1 MSSPDTDHRSRCW
14 VGRFSG
20 GEWVPGWV
28 DLHKVPSLLPAIIYL
43 ADPSLPA
50 GLPASCPE
58 GRPLNVREGRGNDR
72 LSTPTFHLLFWR
84 RRSAAV
90 GPGMVGRSR
99 SLGRSVPRSR
109 IQCMQSRPTLSLS
122 LSPSHPRGLDFAT
135 RDPLFP
141 PSLPLAPSQRSAIR
155 RPSAE
160 PLFTK
165 DRAGHVRSQDYSRNQ
180 PLISSSCTAQR
191 NIEFPSSHTR
201 GGVTFRKV

>member
-20 GEWVPGWV
+20 GEWVPGGWTCIRF
-28 DLHKVPSLLPAIIYL
+28 LPSCLPLFISQI
-43 ADPSLPA
+43 LPCQPA
-50 GLPASCPE
+50 CLPPAAK
-58 GRPLNVREGRGNDR
+58 GRPLYVREGRGNDR

-109 IQCMQSRPTLSLS
+109 IQCMQSRSTLSLS

-141 PSLPLAPSQRSAIR
+141 PSLLLLLSDLQSAVRPQSRFSPRIGPAMFAPKIV
-155 RPSAE
+155 
-160 PLFTK
+160 L
-165 DRAGHVRSQDYSRNQ
+165 V
-180 PLISSSCTAQR
+180 ISL
-191 NIEFPSSHTR
+191 
-201 GGVTFRKV
+201 